1 MVSSQ
6 EIKNDYLQL
15 VQLIEKETGVHS
27 DVDRFLN
34 YLKKYQD
41 KFINAHNTVDQSQ
54 LREFL
59 RGASR
64 FSDEFIFSN
73 QNAAPIQTL
82 LENLYK
88 KLSSS

>member
-15 VQLIEKETGVHS
+15 VHLIEKETAVHS
-27 DVDRFLN
+27 RVDRFLN

-41 KFINAHNTVDQSQ
+41 KFSNANNTVDQSE

-64 FSDEFIFSN
+64 FSDEFIFSD
-73 QNAAPIQTL
+73 QNAGSIQTL
-82 LENLYK
+82 LQNLYK